1 MKDVLVGDAV
11 CSDPNSPRGW
21 FVVDDVVTLTNGDLS
36 LVGRRGQMTITA
48 DPRDIV
54 GIQVRQDVE
63 MAEDPDHVPPAAQ
76 HVTPEVSEPAAVP
89 RAEAPEV
96 AAAQVATTESA
107 VAEDAAA

>member
-1 MKDVLVGDAV
+1 MCMKDVHVGDAV

-21 FVVDDVVTLTNGDLS
+21 FVVDDVINLTSGDLS

-63 MAEDPDHVPPAAQ
+63 MAADPDYVPPVEEGPVEEAP
-76 HVTPEVSEPAAVP
+76 VDEPQ
-89 RAEAPEV
+89 AEAP
-96 AAAQVATTESA
+96 AA
-107 VAEDAAA
+107 